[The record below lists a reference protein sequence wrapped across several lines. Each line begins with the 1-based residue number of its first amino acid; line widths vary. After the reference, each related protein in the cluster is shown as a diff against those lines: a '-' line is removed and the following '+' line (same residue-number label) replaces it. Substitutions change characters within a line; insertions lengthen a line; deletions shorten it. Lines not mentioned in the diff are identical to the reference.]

1 MPDKLRADPLPNG
14 EPGRNG
20 PTKRPGAAPHNRSE
34 KPIYTSPG
42 RAPLL
47 VFSLSSLALFAFW
60 LRSSVVSV
68 LFSLISERSL
78 RRPIV
83 IILIF
88 GLGEKSSV
96 LAHDSSH
103 SVPGITLP
111 PGDANTFFIV
121 CSGLTRDTAKKRRQ
135 SFEFKKTRIT
145 LDVHNFGVMC
155 VCSTCR
161 NCDNYS
167 DLRFHI
173 G

>member
-1 MPDKLRADPLPNG
+1 MPPILSR
-14 EPGRNG
+14 G
-20 PTKRPGAAPHNRSE
+20 PTEDEKKKGENPPSVRQKARVPQSVSPQK
-34 KPIYTSPG
+34 KPIYTSPA
-42 RAPLL
+42 RATLL

-88 GLGEKSSV
+88 GLREKSSV

-111 PGDANTFFIV
+111 PGDANTSFFIV
-121 CSGLTRDTAKKRRQ
+121 CSGLPRDTAKK
-135 SFEFKKTRIT
+135 
-145 LDVHNFGVMC
+145 
-155 VCSTCR
+155 
-161 NCDNYS
+161 S
-167 DLRFHI
+167 DPPSLRFRRCSSATI
-173 G
+173 LLRVTLMMYMLSI